1 MGCHAFLQGI
11 KPSQGIKPRS
21 PKLQADS
28 LLSEPPA
35 KPWCPLMLP
44 KWIDGKSTFLK
55 GLQYVKLF
63 LKDMLLL
70 TNFSFMIA
78 L

>member
-1 MGCHAFLQGI
+1 
-11 KPSQGIKPRS
+11 
-21 PKLQADS
+21 
-28 LLSEPPA
+28 
-35 KPWCPLMLP
+35 MLP
-44 KWIDGKSTFLK
+44 KWIDGKLTFLK